1 MMQNFLIKSFGELSA
16 KRSNNSVAIE
26 TVYIHVTKQCNLNC
40 SYCYYYAGAKEDFEL
55 TTSEIKMIINDLP
68 LLNPKRIVF
77 TGGEPL
83 LRKDIIELADS
94 IKQVSKN
101 IILGISTNGFLIT
114 QSIAFK
120 LVCLFDEIRISIDG
134 PREINDTQRGQDSFD
149 EAMKAFKFIIEAG
162 GNPSAFITVSIAN
175 IIHLKE
181 FMKYLLSNGINKIH
195 ISPLKNI
202 GRAKDKNLSCQI
214 VELQKVV
221 EQFYFEQF
229 GLKME
234 HGTSESLNCGVGKYI
249 SINSDGSVYPC
260 HVLSTPEFCIGNIKN
275 TKLSDITNN
284 SLILNNLRNS
294 KFNEISNCNICLK
307 DMPKQSHKL
316 T

>member
-1 MMQNFLIKSFGELSA
+1 MMQNFLIKSFVEVSA
-16 KRSNNSVAIE
+16 KKSNNLVDIE

-40 SYCYYYAGAKEDFEL
+40 NYCYYYAGAKEDSEL
-55 TTSEIKMIINDLP
+55 TTSEIKMIINELP
-68 LLNPKRIVF
+68 LFNPKRIVF

-83 LRKDIIELADS
+83 LRNDIIELATS
-94 IKQVSKN
+94 IKHVSKD

-120 LVCLFDEIRISIDG
+120 LVSLFDEIRISIDG
-134 PREINDTQRGQDSFD
+134 PREINDSQRGQDSFD
-149 EAMKAFKFIIEAG
+149 KAMKAFKFIIEAG

-175 IIHLKE
+175 IFHLKE
-181 FMKYLLSNGINKIH
+181 FMKYLLSNSINKIH

-202 GRAKDKNLSCQI
+202 GRAKDKKLSCKL
-214 VELQKVV
+214 VELKKEV

-260 HVLSTPEFCIGNIKN
+260 HILSTPEFCIGNIKN
-275 TKLSDITNN
+275 ERLSDIINN
-284 SLILNNLRNS
+284 SLIMFVLRNS
-294 KFNEISNCNICLK
+294 KFNEIPKCNICLMDLPEQTDFK
-307 DMPKQSHKL
+307 N
-316 T
+316 